1 MVNVTR
7 AVSARQRARE
17 ASLKFYER
25 EKAREQVQ
33 LRYFQSMEAAER
45 VYAQR
50 DRELEAVRAR
60 AEQAASTALAEADSA
75 IVALLELRVTRS
87 EIQERLG
94 CSASDVRRAEATP
107 SSQADETDEADEAD
121 EEPAATGPA
130 EVRADD
136 VAMVNG

>member
-1 MVNVTR
+1 MANAAK

-33 LRYFQSMEAAER
+33 LRYFQSMESVER

-60 AEQAASTALAEADSA
+60 AEQAASTALAEADAA
-75 IVALLELRVTRS
+75 IVALLELRVTRT

-94 CSASDVRRAEATP
+94 CSSADVRRAEAASVP
-107 SSQADETDEADEAD
+107 RAADGDGEGAG
-121 EEPAATGPA
+121 EPAAAGAFEAPA
-130 EVRADD
+130 AG
-136 VAMVNG
+136 VAMMNG